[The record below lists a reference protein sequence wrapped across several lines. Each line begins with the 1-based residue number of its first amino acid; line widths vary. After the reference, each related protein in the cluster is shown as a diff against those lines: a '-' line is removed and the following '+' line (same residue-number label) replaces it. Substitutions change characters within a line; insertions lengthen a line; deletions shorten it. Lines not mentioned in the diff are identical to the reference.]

1 MREVYIIL
9 TYTGTVPSRIIK
21 YYTKEKY
28 SHVSIALDSGLKQMY
43 SFARLNP
50 YNAFRG
56 GLIHEEIEKGTFNR
70 FKNTIGQVYSFKVTD
85 EEYNKIAEL
94 VNNMYRNKETYK
106 FNYLGILLVSLNKK
120 YKTGNRF
127 YCAEF
132 VKYVLETS
140 LAKKLVPEIVKPI
153 DFLKLE
159 GIELIYEG
167 LFRKYKDKNM
177 HKEPYIIFSKE
188 LQNLEEYAK

>member
-1 MREVYIIL
+1 MKEVYIIL
-9 TYTGTVPSRIIK
+9 TYTGTVPSRLIK

-28 SHVSIALDSGLKQMY
+28 SHVSIALDSELKQMY

-50 YNAFRG
+50 YNALKA
-56 GLIHEEIEKGTFNR
+56 GLMHEEIEKGTFNR

-85 EEYNKIAEL
+85 EEYNKISEL
-94 VNNMYRNKETYK
+94 VYNMYRNKEKYK
-106 FNYLGILLVSLNKK
+106 FNYIGMVLVSLNKK
-120 YKTGNRF
+120 YKTSNRF

-140 LAKKLVPEIVKPI
+140 LGKKLVPEIVKPI

-167 LFRKYKDKNM
+167 LFRKYNDKNM
-177 HKEPYIIFSKE
+177 FKEPYIIFNKK